1 MDYQVLK
8 ELTVPLRDVVDY
20 EAHSSSK
27 DSDTYQKLIFVQRQ
41 LNTSLRELGNI
52 VSKILHDSYITIST
66 KSFIFSKTSII

>member
-8 ELTVPLRDVVDY
+8 ELTVPLRDVVNY
-20 EAHSSSK
+20 EAHSSK

-41 LNTSLRELGNI
+41 LNTSLMELGNI

-66 KSFIFSKTSII
+66 KSFVFSKALII

>member
-8 ELTVPLRDVVDY
+8 ELTVPLRDVVNY
-20 EAHSSSK
+20 EAHSSK

-66 KSFIFSKTSII
+66 KSFVFSKALII